1 MFIYTPYRLL
11 AGNLRVACW
20 ESLMVAVANIYNIG
34 VGLSALLVS
43 TNRAIQSLYIVE
55 RVTDGSTFL
64 FCILS
69 YAFTELSCTDGAEV

>member
-43 TNRAIQSLYIVE
+43 TFRAMRE
-55 RVTDGSTFL
+55 P
-64 FCILS
+64 
-69 YAFTELSCTDGAEV
+69 

>member
-1 MFIYTPYRLL
+1 MNVYKSRKFKRKVKNKATRSAPGMFIYTPYRLL

-43 TNRAIQSLYIVE
+43 TFRAMRE
-55 RVTDGSTFL
+55 P
-64 FCILS
+64 
-69 YAFTELSCTDGAEV
+69 

>member
-34 VGLSALLVS
+34 VGLRRCSFRLFG
-43 TNRAIQSLYIVE
+43 QYESLNTWNE
-55 RVTDGSTFL
+55 
-64 FCILS
+64 
-69 YAFTELSCTDGAEV
+69 